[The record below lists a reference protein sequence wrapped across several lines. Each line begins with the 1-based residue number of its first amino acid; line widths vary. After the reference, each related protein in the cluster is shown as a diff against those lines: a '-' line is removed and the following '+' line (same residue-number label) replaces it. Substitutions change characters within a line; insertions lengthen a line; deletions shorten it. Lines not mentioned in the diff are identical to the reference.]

1 MIWNLIY
8 RVVTVV
14 IVFRTNNLN
23 SEEENVTSRRIHLGT
38 THIEAERPADRKSLG
53 ASLIGQLLEWFEWS
67 SYAVFAPFIAAA
79 FFDKSDPTSALLAT
93 FGVFA
98 IGFLVR
104 PLGGIIFGRIADKIG
119 RKNVLMTTII
129 IMALSA
135 VVIGLMPTYEQ
146 IGIWASII
154 LLFIRVLQGFAHGG
168 ESATANSYIPEIAP
182 RQKRGQWGSMVY
194 MSIFGGSVLA
204 YTLGGIISLA
214 LNDDQ
219 IAAWGWRVPFWL
231 GAVAAFVALY
241 LRRHMKESDH
251 FEELQNGGNA
261 GYDNLAETRPGTPK
275 RSNWMNILLV
285 IGMVSGVTSSH
296 YTWTSYVSTYAI
308 THEGMSTQ
316 GAYWTSV
323 FAQLCGLIALP
334 LWGALSDRIGRKPVM
349 YTFAIAMALLQ
360 LPLMGFI
367 DARPFTML
375 ISATL
380 AVVVVAA
387 GGALLAPIMAEVFP
401 TSQRTSSIGFAYS
414 LSVAVFG
421 GTAPYIFQWFTAHNL
436 THISGIYVVVLCV
449 LTLISMIILPET
461 KGVDLREV

>member
-1 MIWNLIY
+1 MS
-8 RVVTVV
+8 TKHS
-14 IVFRTNNLN
+14 FTM
-23 SEEENVTSRRIHLGT
+23 GT

-98 IGFLVR
+98 VGFLVR
-104 PLGGIIFGRIADKIG
+104 PLGGIIFGRIADRVG
-119 RKNVLMTTII
+119 RKNVLMMTII

-135 VVIGLMPTYEQ
+135 VIIGVMPTYEQ

-154 LLFIRVLQGFAHGG
+154 LLLVRVIQGFAHGG

-182 RQKRGQWGSMVY
+182 RDRRGKWGSMVY
-194 MSIFGGSVLA
+194 MSIFGGSVIA
-204 YTLGGIISLA
+204 YTLGGIISLV
-214 LNDDQ
+214 LSDEQ
-219 IAAWGWRVPFWL
+219 IGAWGWRIPFWL
-231 GAVAAFVALY
+231 GAAAAFVALY
-241 LRRHMKESDH
+241 LRRHMQESEH
-251 FEELQNGGNA
+251 FNEIQEGGA
-261 GYDNLAETRPGTPK
+261 KSYDDLSATRPQTPV

-285 IGMVSGVTSSH
+285 IGMVSGVTAAH

-308 THEGMSTQ
+308 THAGMSTQ
-316 GAYWTSV
+316 GAYWVSV
-323 FAQLCGLIALP
+323 FAQTCGLIALP

-349 YTFAIAMALLQ
+349 YTFAIAVGLLQ
-360 LPLMGFI
+360 IPLMGMI
-367 DARPFTML
+367 DSRPWTML
-375 ISATL
+375 VAATV
-380 AVVVVAA
+380 AVVAVAA
-387 GGALLAPIMAEVFP
+387 GGALLAPVMAEVFP

-421 GTAPYIFQWFTAHNL
+421 GTAPYIFQWFTSHDL

-449 LTLISMIILPET
+449 LTLISMKILPET
-461 KGVDLREV
+461 KGIDLRDA

>member
-1 MIWNLIY
+1 MSTKH
-8 RVVTVV
+8 R
-14 IVFRTNNLN
+14 F
-23 SEEENVTSRRIHLGT
+23 SMGT

-98 IGFLVR
+98 VGFLVR
-104 PLGGIIFGRIADKIG
+104 PLGGIIFGRIADRVG
-119 RKNVLMTTII
+119 RKNVLMMTII

-135 VVIGLMPTYEQ
+135 VIIGVMPTYEQ

-154 LLFIRVLQGFAHGG
+154 LLLVRVIQGFAHGG

-182 RQKRGQWGSMVY
+182 RDRRGKWGSMVY
-194 MSIFGGSVLA
+194 MSIFGGSVIA
-204 YTLGGIISLA
+204 YTLGGIISLV
-214 LNDDQ
+214 LSDEQ
-219 IAAWGWRVPFWL
+219 IGAWDWRIPFWL
-231 GAVAAFVALY
+231 GAAAAFVALY
-241 LRRHMKESDH
+241 LRRHMQESEH
-251 FEELQNGGNA
+251 FNEIQEGGA
-261 GYDNLAETRPGTPK
+261 ESYDDLSATRPQTPV

-285 IGMVSGVTSSH
+285 IGMVSGVTAAH

-308 THEGMSTQ
+308 THAGMSTQ
-316 GAYWTSV
+316 GAYWVSV
-323 FAQLCGLIALP
+323 FAQTCGLIALP

-349 YTFAIAMALLQ
+349 YTFAIAVGLLQ
-360 LPLMGFI
+360 IPLMGMI
-367 DARPFTML
+367 DSRPWTML
-375 ISATL
+375 VAATV
-380 AVVVVAA
+380 AVVAVAA
-387 GGALLAPIMAEVFP
+387 GGALLAPVMAEVFP

-421 GTAPYIFQWFTAHNL
+421 GTAPYIFQWFTSQGL

-449 LTLISMIILPET
+449 LTLISMKILPET
-461 KGVDLREV
+461 KGIDLRDA

>member
-1 MIWNLIY
+1 MSTKQ
-8 RVVTVV
+8 R
-14 IVFRTNNLN
+14 F
-23 SEEENVTSRRIHLGT
+23 SMGT

-98 IGFLVR
+98 VGFLVR
-104 PLGGIIFGRIADKIG
+104 PLGGIIFGRIADRVG
-119 RKNVLMTTII
+119 RKNVLMMTII

-135 VVIGLMPTYEQ
+135 VIIGVMPTYEQ
-146 IGIWASII
+146 IGIWASVI
-154 LLFIRVLQGFAHGG
+154 LLLVRVIQGFAHGG

-182 RQKRGQWGSMVY
+182 RDRRGKWGSMVY
-194 MSIFGGSVLA
+194 MSIFGGSVIA

-214 LNDDQ
+214 LTDEQ
-219 IAAWGWRVPFWL
+219 IGAWGWRIPFWL

-241 LRRHMKESDH
+241 LRRHMQESEH
-251 FEELQNGGNA
+251 FNEIQEGGA
-261 GYDNLAETRPGTPK
+261 ESYDDLSATRPQTPV

-285 IGMVSGVTSSH
+285 IGMVSGVTAAH

-308 THEGMSTQ
+308 THAGMSTQ
-316 GAYWTSV
+316 GAYWVSV
-323 FAQLCGLIALP
+323 FAQTCGLIALP

-349 YTFAIAMALLQ
+349 YTFAIAVGLLQ
-360 LPLMGFI
+360 IPLMGMI
-367 DARPFTML
+367 DSRPWTML
-375 ISATL
+375 VAATI
-380 AVVVVAA
+380 AVVAVAA
-387 GGALLAPIMAEVFP
+387 GGALLAPVMAEVFP

-421 GTAPYIFQWFTAHNL
+421 GTAPYIFQWFTSQGL
-436 THISGIYVVVLCV
+436 THVSGIYVVVLCV
-449 LTLISMIILPET
+449 LTLISMKILPET
-461 KGVDLREV
+461 KGIDLRDA

>member
-1 MIWNLIY
+1 MSTKQ
-8 RVVTVV
+8 RFTM
-14 IVFRTNNLN
+14 
-23 SEEENVTSRRIHLGT
+23 GT

-98 IGFLVR
+98 VGFLVR
-104 PLGGIIFGRIADKIG
+104 PLGGIIFGRIADRVG
-119 RKNVLMTTII
+119 RKNVLMITII

-135 VVIGLMPTYEQ
+135 VVIGVMATYEQ
-146 IGIWASII
+146 IGIWASIG
-154 LLFIRVLQGFAHGG
+154 LLLVRVIQGFAHGG

-182 RQKRGQWGSMVY
+182 RDRRGKWGSLVY
-194 MSIFGGSVLA
+194 MSIFGGSVIA

-214 LNDDQ
+214 LSDEQ
-219 IAAWGWRVPFWL
+219 IGAWGWRIPFWL
-231 GAVAAFVALY
+231 GAAAAFVALY
-241 LRRHMKESDH
+241 LRRHMQESEH
-251 FEELQNGGNA
+251 FNEIQEGGA
-261 GYDNLAETRPGTPK
+261 ESYDDLSATRPQTPV

-285 IGMVSGVTSSH
+285 IGMVSGVTAAH

-316 GAYWTSV
+316 GAYWVSV
-323 FAQLCGLIALP
+323 FAQTCGLIALP

-349 YTFAIAMALLQ
+349 YTFAIAVGLLQ
-360 LPLMGFI
+360 IPLMGMI
-367 DARPFTML
+367 DSRPWTML
-375 ISATL
+375 IAATV
-380 AVVVVAA
+380 AVVAVAA
-387 GGALLAPIMAEVFP
+387 GGALLAPVMAEVFP

-421 GTAPYIFQWFTAHNL
+421 GTAPYIFQWFTSQGL
-436 THISGIYVVVLCV
+436 THVSGIYVVVLCV
-449 LTLISMIILPET
+449 LTLISMKILPET
-461 KGVDLREV
+461 KGIDLRDA